1 MAKVVMVAKVVV
13 VACVVDVLT
22 EVEVEDEDVVDESAV
37 SPGLQEARTRRANSR
52 ARLIA
57 QTS

>member
-1 MAKVVMVAKVVV
+1 V